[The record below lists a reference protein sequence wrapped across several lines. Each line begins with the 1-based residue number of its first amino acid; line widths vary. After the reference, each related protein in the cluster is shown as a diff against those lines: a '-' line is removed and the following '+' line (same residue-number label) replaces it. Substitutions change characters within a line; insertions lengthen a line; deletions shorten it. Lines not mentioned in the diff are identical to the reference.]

1 MRTLS
6 KDEKSFL
13 DKIARYDNSTLNPVS
28 DIISEIFPDFITF
41 LRHQIA
47 HNENQ

>member
-28 DIISEIFPDFITF
+28 DIISETLVSRKNWD
-41 LRHQIA
+41 
-47 HNENQ
+47 EV